1 MRALLEI
8 LIAIPTPLI
17 LMVAVGLVFWKRRRL
32 SFILIATATVLLVAL
47 SLPIVAKI
55 LARPLAAG
63 AISSIEV
70 MTSNSANNAAILVP
84 TAGIFRDSNGSWWS
98 TAAGVERAVTG
109 QRLSQMLNMPL
120 ILSGG
125 APRGES
131 QPEAKILAAQIGL
144 SGLDVI
150 LETDAKNS
158 YETARGVARIVTMLG
173 GDRVLLVTS
182 PAHVTRMAASLRRQ
196 GLVVSAVAAVLPK
209 RESGLGPITDFL
221 PSATGMGRSRAAI
234 HEYLAILFYLVQGH
248 IRTFDLVS

>member
-47 SLPIVAKI
+47 SLPIVAKM

-173 GDRVLLVTS
+173 GNSVLLVTS
-182 PAHVTRMAASLRRQ
+182 PTHVTRMAASLRRQ

-209 RESGLGPITDFL
+209 RESGLGSITDFL
-221 PSATGMGRSRAAI
+221 PSATGMGRSQAAI